1 MSLETPIKR
10 LLRPTTTT
18 AESVAVM
25 WSRID
30 ARGVRPRR
38 RAEARWPARR
48 PMLLAAAAA
57 LFVLA
62 IGVFLRRA
70 LPTAAPVAA
79 GPVLDPSHAPFQGV
93 HAPHSGG
100 ADGDSILLSD
110 GSVLSLG
117 DRGELEVLDNSGT
130 AVVLKQRAGAV
141 DYDVHPG
148 GPRKWTIECGLAT
161 VEVVGTSFRIA
172 RSDLHLRVEVT
183 RGKVLVRG
191 ERVPDRVVQL
201 VAGMSLDVDAP
212 APPAWEEWTAAP
224 PEATLAPTAAPPPAA
239 AAPFLPSN
247 LAPGVPSWHDLAA
260 RGEYEEAYA
269 TLGPEG
275 MRRAARGAS
284 VEDLLALADI
294 ARLSRHARDA
304 VAPLTQVISLHE
316 DDSRASLAAFTLG
329 RVHLDELHA
338 PAAAADAFAKAIAL
352 GVPGG
357 LAEDAYAHLVEA
369 RSRSG
374 DAEGANAAYR
384 DFAKRFPGSPRD
396 ATVRRFVSG
405 EASE

>member
-1 MSLETPIKR
+1 
-10 LLRPTTTT
+10 
-18 AESVAVM
+18 
-25 WSRID
+25 
-30 ARGVRPRR
+30 
-38 RAEARWPARR
+38 
-48 PMLLAAAAA
+48 
-57 LFVLA
+57 
-62 IGVFLRRA
+62 
-70 LPTAAPVAA
+70 
-79 GPVLDPSHAPFQGV
+79 
-93 HAPHSGG
+93 
-100 ADGDSILLSD
+100 
-110 GSVLSLG
+110 
-117 DRGELEVLDNSGT
+117 VLDNSGT

-148 GPRKWTIECGLAT
+148 GPRTWTIECGLAT

-172 RSDLHLRVEVT
+172 RSELHLRVEVT

-212 APPAWEEWTAAP
+212 APPAREEWTAAP
-224 PEATLAPTAAPPPAA
+224 PEPTPAPTAAPPPAA
-239 AAPFLPSN
+239 PTAGAPSFPSN
-247 LAPGVPSWHDLAA
+247 LAPGVPAWHDLAA

-275 MRRAARGAS
+275 MRRATRGAS
-284 VEDLLALADI
+284 VDDLLALADI

-369 RSRSG
+369 RSRGG
-374 DAEGANAAYR
+374 DAEGAKAAYR
-384 DFAKRFPGSPRD
+384 EFAKRFPGSPRD